1 MHDYWGRVRGGDL
14 GSMPAVLGLI
24 VLSLIFGIARPTF
37 FGPLNFANLFTQG
50 AQVVF
55 IAMGLIFV
63 LLLGEI
69 DLSAGFASGVCG
81 AVMAILLTNHG
92 VAWFLAIP
100 AALLTGVVIGLALG
114 LLIAKVG
121 IPSFVVT
128 LAAFL
133 GFQGLLLV
141 LLGGGINISIRD
153 EFVIALNN
161 NNIPVLWSWII
172 AFGVVAGYAVVQLAR
187 IRGRAARGLVTD
199 PLGIVALRVGGLA
212 VLVLATTAVLTQ
224 ERAVNPAINSLK
236 GVPIIV
242 PIIAAFLIFWT
253 FVLGRTTYGRHVYA
267 VGGNTEAARRAGIP
281 VDRIRISVFA
291 IGSFMAAVGGIMAVS
306 RASSVDPN
314 TGGSNILL
322 YSVGAAVIGGTSL
335 FGGKG
340 KVINAVIGGAVIAVI
355 DNGMG
360 LMGFSSGQKYIFTG
374 LILLVAASVDALA
387 RRRAAATGPDGGPR
401 RGAHCPVPSRSHPR
415 TRPGAGA
422 LMRAGPSPEEIRRH
436 NLGSLLRYVHLHGA
450 TSRAELTSRL
460 GLNRSTIGALTAEL
474 ATAGLVT
481 EAAPREKGRAGR
493 PSLVVRPESARV
505 HAYALSVEA
514 DRLRAARVGLGGTIL
529 DHREITRP
537 RGLTLLDAAGPLA
550 SLIADMRG
558 GVADDARYVGT
569 GLAITGLA
577 RLTSAAPTRSL
588 ASRPAARPVGD
599 SPAHD
604 RSDRV
609 RGGAR

>member
-1 MHDYWGRVRGGDL
+1 VTTTTTTAGGVKVVKPTVAGHVHDYWGRVRGGDL
-14 GSMPAVLGLI
+14 GSLPAVLGLI
-24 VLSLIFGIARPTF
+24 VLSLIFGVARETF
-37 FGPLNFANLFTQG
+37 FSPLNFANLFTQG

-92 VAWFLAIP
+92 IAWYIAIP
-100 AALLTGVVIGLALG
+100 VALVTGLVIGLALG
-114 LLIAKVG
+114 VLIAKVG

-133 GFQGLLLV
+133 AFQGLLLV

-153 EFVIALNN
+153 EFVISLNN
-161 NNIPVLWSWII
+161 DNIPVLWSWVL
-172 AFGVVAGYAVVQLAR
+172 AVGVVAGYALVQFNR
-187 IRGRAARGLVTD
+187 IRSRAARGLVTD
-199 PLGIVALRVGGLA
+199 PIGIVLLRIGGLA

-236 GVPIIV
+236 GVPIVV

-291 IGSFMAAVGGIMAVS
+291 ICSFMAAIGGIMAVS

-340 KVINAVIGGAVIAVI
+340 KIINAVIGGAVIAVI

-387 RRRAAATGPDGGPR
+387 RRRAAATG
-401 RGAHCPVPSRSHPR
+401 
-415 TRPGAGA
+415 TR
-422 LMRAGPSPEEIRRH
+422 
-436 NLGSLLRYVHLHGA
+436 
-450 TSRAELTSRL
+450 
-460 GLNRSTIGALTAEL
+460 
-474 ATAGLVT
+474 
-481 EAAPREKGRAGR
+481 
-493 PSLVVRPESARV
+493 
-505 HAYALSVEA
+505 
-514 DRLRAARVGLGGTIL
+514 
-529 DHREITRP
+529 
-537 RGLTLLDAAGPLA
+537 
-550 SLIADMRG
+550 
-558 GVADDARYVGT
+558 
-569 GLAITGLA
+569 
-577 RLTSAAPTRSL
+577 
-588 ASRPAARPVGD
+588 
-599 SPAHD
+599 
-604 RSDRV
+604 
-609 RGGAR
+609 

>member
-1 MHDYWGRVRGGDL
+1 MTTQTTTTAGGVTVVKPTLAGHLHDYWGRVRGGDL
-14 GSMPAVLGLI
+14 GSLPAVLGLV
-24 VLSLIFGIARPTF
+24 VLSLIFGVARETF
-37 FGPLNFANLFTQG
+37 FSPLNFANLFTQG
-50 AQVVF
+50 AQVIF

-92 VAWFLAIP
+92 VAWYVAIP
-100 AALLTGVVIGLALG
+100 VALLTGVVIGLALG
-114 LLIAKVG
+114 VLIAKVG

-153 EFVIALNN
+153 EFVISLNN
-161 NNIPVLWSWII
+161 NNIPVLWSWILAI
-172 AFGVVAGYAVVQLAR
+172 GSVAGYAFLQFSR
-187 IRGRAARGLVTD
+187 IRARAARGLVTD
-199 PLGIVALRVGGLA
+199 PLGVVALRIGGLA

-236 GVPIIV
+236 GVPIVV

-267 VGGNTEAARRAGIP
+267 VGGNQEAARRAGIP

-291 IGSFMAAVGGIMAVS
+291 IGSFMAAIGGIMAVS

-360 LMGFSSGQKYIFTG
+360 LMGFSSGQKFIFTG

-387 RRRAAATGPDGGPR
+387 RRRAA
-401 RGAHCPVPSRSHPR
+401 
-415 TRPGAGA
+415 GAG
-422 LMRAGPSPEEIRRH
+422 
-436 NLGSLLRYVHLHGA
+436 
-450 TSRAELTSRL
+450 
-460 GLNRSTIGALTAEL
+460 
-474 ATAGLVT
+474 
-481 EAAPREKGRAGR
+481 
-493 PSLVVRPESARV
+493 
-505 HAYALSVEA
+505 
-514 DRLRAARVGLGGTIL
+514 
-529 DHREITRP
+529 TR
-537 RGLTLLDAAGPLA
+537 
-550 SLIADMRG
+550 
-558 GVADDARYVGT
+558 
-569 GLAITGLA
+569 
-577 RLTSAAPTRSL
+577 
-588 ASRPAARPVGD
+588 
-599 SPAHD
+599 
-604 RSDRV
+604 
-609 RGGAR
+609 